1 MFQGWILFFVI
12 TFGSPEG
19 NVLTE
24 KFALDGSELCR
35 RAEDQLAATG
45 LPKPPVDIDALKLV
59 QELEIHQIELEMQNT
74 ALRQAN
80 DELQQAHDR
89 AVCRYADLYEFA
101 PVSYLTL
108 SGDGQIS
115 ATNLT
120 AATLLGVEREKLL
133 RRNFNDFV
141 RLVDQGKWQLMLKQA
156 VAVAEDRVFDLVLHR
171 ACEATNNAFCQ
182 VQVHCHPIHL
192 ADGQPTLRL
201 TLTDVTDLRRTTD
214 QFAQSKHELE
224 RGEEERT
231 LQIAQLNRELAR
243 RTEAAE
249 AANRAKTAFLA
260 NMSHEIRTP
269 MNGIL
274 GMAYLLRRKDATPE
288 QLKRI
293 EIIESAGKHLMRII
307 NDILDLTKIE
317 AGMVVLD
324 ARDFSLPDALRE
336 AIAVI
341 DPGLK
346 AKDLNFHVRIS
357 SLPKSLHGDPSRLSQ
372 ILLNYLGNAVKFTE
386 RGHITLTGKVL
397 EETDTDYLLRFEVSD
412 TGIGLTNEQQSRM
425 FRAFEQADNSTT
437 RKYGGTGL
445 GLAIT
450 QRIAQLMGG
459 DVGVESVPGQGS
471 MFWLTVRLG
480 KGSVLPEVVED
491 LLPAD
496 AENRLRQVHAGAR
509 VLLVEDDPVNQ
520 QVALIQLRDVGL
532 QADLAQ
538 NGVEA
543 VRMAL
548 ENEYAAILMDMQ
560 MPEMGGIEA
569 TQAIRQIPGRDKV
582 PILAMTA
589 SVFAEDRDKCMDA
602 GMNDFIAK
610 PVDPE
615 VLFAELLKW
624 MGTGGGENR

>member
-1 MFQGWILFFVI
+1 MTG
-12 TFGSPEG
+12 
-19 NVLTE
+19 
-24 KFALDGSELCR
+24 KYALDGSELRR
-35 RAEDQLAATG
+35 RAEDRLAAG
-45 LPKPPVDIDALKLV
+45 GLLPKTPVDLDARKLV
-59 QELEIHQIELEMQNT
+59 QELEIHKIELEMQNT
-74 ALRQAN
+74 ALRQAH

-89 AVCRYADLYEFA
+89 AAWRYADLYEFA
-101 PVSYLTL
+101 PVGYLTL
-108 SGDGQIS
+108 SDDSKIS
-115 ATNLT
+115 AANLT
-120 AATLLGVEREKLL
+120 ASSLFGVEREKLL

-141 RLVDQGKWQLMLKQA
+141 QLVDQDKWQLMLQRA
-156 VAVAEDRVFDLVLHR
+156 VAVAEDRVFDLALRR
-171 ACEATNNAFCQ
+171 ANEALCQ

-192 ADGQPTLRL
+192 ANGLPTVRL
-201 TLTDVTDLRRTTD
+201 ALTDVTELKRTTD
-214 QFAQSKHELE
+214 ALDQSRHELE
-224 RGEEERT
+224 KRVEERT

-243 RTEAAE
+243 RTETAE
-249 AANRAKTAFLA
+249 AANRAKTSFLA

-274 GMAYLLRRKDATPE
+274 GMAYLLRRNGATPE

-293 EIIESAGKHLMRII
+293 ETIESAGKHLMRII

-317 AGMVVLD
+317 AGMVALD
-324 ARDFSLPDALRE
+324 AKDFSLPDVMRE
-336 AIAVI
+336 AFAVI
-341 DPGLK
+341 DPALK
-346 AKDLNFHVRIS
+346 AKDLRFHVRVS
-357 SLPKSLHGDPSRLSQ
+357 SLPKFLHGDPTRLSQ
-372 ILLNYLGNAVKFTE
+372 ALLNYLGNAIKFTE

-412 TGIGLTNEQQSRM
+412 TGIGLNNEQQSRV

-459 DVGVESVPGQGS
+459 DVGVESEPGQGS
-471 MFWLTVRLG
+471 LFWLTVRLG
-480 KGSVLPEVVED
+480 KGNGLPEVFED
-491 LLPAD
+491 TQPAD
-496 AENRLRQVHAGAR
+496 AEDRLRQAHAGAR
-509 VLLVEDDPVNQ
+509 VLLVEDDLVNQ
-520 QVALIQLRDVGL
+520 NVALINLRDVGL
-532 QADLAQ
+532 QPDLAE

-543 VRMAL
+543 VRMAR

-560 MPEMGGIEA
+560 MPEMGGVEA

-589 SVFAEDRDKCMDA
+589 NVFAEDRARCLNA

-615 VLFAELLKW
+615 VLFATLLKW
-624 MGTGGGENR
+624 MGPAA

>member
-1 MFQGWILFFVI
+1 MTG
-12 TFGSPEG
+12 
-19 NVLTE
+19 
-24 KFALDGSELCR
+24 KYALDGSELRR
-35 RAEDQLAATG
+35 RAEDRLASSG
-45 LPKPPVDIDALKLV
+45 LPQHPVDLDARKLV
-59 QELEIHQIELEMQNT
+59 QELEIHQIELEMQNA
-74 ALRQAN
+74 ALREAH
-80 DELQQAHDR
+80 DELQQAHDH
-89 AVCRYADLYEFA
+89 AAWRYADLYEFA
-101 PVSYLTL
+101 PVAYLTL
-108 SGDGQIS
+108 SSDGKIN
-115 ATNLT
+115 AANLT

-133 RRNFNDFV
+133 RRHFEDYV
-141 RLVDQGKWQLMLKQA
+141 RLVDREKWQLMLQRA
-156 VAVAEDRVFDLVLHR
+156 VAIAEDRVFDLALRR
-171 ACEATNNAFCQ
+171 ANEAPCQ

-192 ADGQPTLRL
+192 AERLPTVRL
-201 TLTDVTDLRRTTD
+201 ALTDVTELKHATD
-214 QFAQSKHELE
+214 ALEKNQHELE
-224 RGEEERT
+224 RRVEERT

-249 AANRAKTAFLA
+249 AANRAKTTFLA

-274 GMAYLLRRKDATPE
+274 GMAYLLRRNGATPE

-293 EIIESAGKHLMRII
+293 ETIESAGKHLMRII

-317 AGMVVLD
+317 AGMVALD
-324 ARDFSLPDALRE
+324 AKDFSLPDVMRE
-336 AIAVI
+336 AFAVI
-341 DPGLK
+341 DPALK
-346 AKDLNFHVRIS
+346 AIDLRFHVRVS
-357 SLPKSLHGDPSRLSQ
+357 SLPKFLHGDPTLLSQ
-372 ILLNYLGNAVKFTE
+372 ALLNYLGNAIKFTE

-412 TGIGLTNEQQSRM
+412 TGIGLNNEQQSRV

-459 DVGVESVPGQGS
+459 DVGVESEPGQGS
-471 MFWLTVRLG
+471 LFWLTVRLG
-480 KGSVLPEVVED
+480 KGNGLPEVFED
-491 LLPAD
+491 TQPAD
-496 AENRLRQVHAGAR
+496 AEDRLRQAHAGAR
-509 VLLVEDDPVNQ
+509 VLLVEDDLVNQ
-520 QVALIQLRDVGL
+520 NVALINLRDVGL
-532 QADLAQ
+532 QPDLAE

-543 VRMAL
+543 VRMAR

-560 MPEMGGIEA
+560 MPEMGGVEA

-589 SVFAEDRDKCMDA
+589 NVFAEDRARCLNA

-615 VLFAELLKW
+615 VLFATLLKW
-624 MGTGGGENR
+624 MGPAA

>member
-1 MFQGWILFFVI
+1 
-12 TFGSPEG
+12 
-19 NVLTE
+19 VLTG
-24 KFALDGSELCR
+24 KSALDGSELRR
-35 RAEDQLAATG
+35 RAEDQLASSG
-45 LPKPPVDIDALKLV
+45 LPQIPIDVDVSKLV

-74 ALRQAN
+74 ALRQAY
-80 DELQQAHDR
+80 DELQQAQER
-89 AVCRYADLYEFA
+89 AAWRYADLYEFA
-101 PVSYLTL
+101 PVAYLTL
-108 SGDGQIS
+108 SGDGKIS
-115 ATNLT
+115 AANLT
-120 AATLLGVEREKLL
+120 AATLLGIERERLF
-133 RRNFNDFV
+133 RHHFEDFV
-141 RLVDQGKWQLMLKQA
+141 RLVDRDKWQLMLQRA
-156 VAVAEDRVFDLVLHR
+156 LAAAEDHVFDLALRR
-171 ACEATNNAFCQ
+171 ANDAFCQ
-182 VQVHCHPIHL
+182 VQVHCHPVHL
-192 ADGQPTLRL
+192 ADGLPTVRL
-201 TLTDVTDLRRTTD
+201 TLTDVTELKRTTD
-214 QFAQSKHELE
+214 ALDQSRHELE
-224 RGEEERT
+224 KRVEERT

-274 GMAYLLRRKDATPE
+274 GMAYMLRRKDATPE

-324 ARDFSLPDALRE
+324 ARDFSLPDMLRE
-336 AIAVI
+336 ALAVI
-341 DPGLK
+341 DPALK
-346 AKDLNFHVRIS
+346 AKDLHFHVRIS
-357 SLPKSLHGDPSRLSQ
+357 SLPKSLHGDPIRLSQ
-372 ILLNYLGNAVKFTE
+372 ALLNYLGNAIKFTE
-386 RGHITLTGKVL
+386 RGDITLTGKVL
-397 EETDTDYLLRFEVSD
+397 EESETDYLLRFEVSD
-412 TGIGLTNEQQSRM
+412 TGIGLTNEQQSRV

-459 DVGVESVPGQGS
+459 EVGVESSLGQGS
-471 MFWLTVRLG
+471 LFWLTARLG
-480 KGSVLPEVVED
+480 KSSELPEVAKDMLLADVED
-491 LLPAD
+491 
-496 AENRLRQVHAGAR
+496 RLRQAHAGAR

-520 QVALIQLRDVGL
+520 NVALIQLRDVGL
-532 QADLAQ
+532 QPDLAQ

-543 VRMAL
+543 VRMVQ

-589 SVFAEDRDKCMDA
+589 NVFAEDRARCLEA

-610 PVDPE
+610 PVEPE
-615 VLFAELLKW
+615 VLFTVLLKW
-624 MGTGGGENR
+624 MRPAEQIGGK